1 MLNQKSLWLL
11 YTSIIGLLAM
21 PCSAAET
28 SAGEKLATNCSGC
41 HGAQGTSGS
50 ADFPNLAGQQTA
62 YLIAQ
67 LKAFKE
73 GRRKNSIMNA
83 QAASL
88 SQSEMEQLAA
98 FFNSQQPQSAGGEP
112 ALLKQG
118 SALVS
123 QCMGCHGAA
132 LKGNHHIPRL
142 AGQQPDYLIKQ
153 LTAFKKGDRK
163 GGPMSAVAAQFSEAE
178 IQAIAAYL
186 GSL

>member
-1 MLNQKSLWLL
+1 MLNQKSSWLL
-11 YTSIIGLLAM
+11 YASIIGLLAM

-28 SAGEKLATNCSGC
+28 SAGEKLATHCAGC
-41 HGAQGTSGS
+41 HGAQGNSGS

-83 QAASL
+83 QAAGL
-88 SQSEMEQLAA
+88 SQADMEQLAA
-98 FFNSQQPQSAGGEP
+98 FFNSQKTQTAGGDP
-112 ALLKQG
+112 ALSKQG
-118 SALVS
+118 STLVS
-123 QCMGCHGAA
+123 QCMGCHGEA

-142 AGQQPDYLIKQ
+142 AGQQPDYLVRQ
-153 LTAFKKGDRK
+153 LSAFKKGDRK
-163 GGPMSAVAAQFSEAE
+163 GGPMAAVAAQFSEAE